1 MKDKIRRTKL
11 ELYVRYA
18 DTLKDRVL
26 FACTRNGAE
35 RAAQVLGPNVPIAV
49 VYALYG
55 SSYVL
60 CGNECY
66 LTKDAIKECFE
77 KYGDRAA
84 DSKFLNKFVKR
95 RTGIKAGI
103 QLTKVERY
111 YEGGFHGG
119 ISLESD
125 PETILDTTSTET
137 TTGD

>member
-1 MKDKIRRTKL
+1 MKEKIRRKQL
-11 ELYVRYA
+11 ELYVRYV

-26 FACTRNGAE
+26 FAHTRSGE
-35 RAAQVLGPNVPIAV
+35 DRPAALLGPNVPIAV

-55 SSYVL
+55 SVYVL
-60 CGNECY
+60 SENETY
-66 LTKDAIKECFE
+66 VVKDVIKECFQ

-103 QLTKVERY
+103 ELTKVERY

-119 ISLESD
+119 ISLKSD
-125 PETILDTTSTET
+125 PETILDTTSTT
-137 TTGD
+137 AIDN